1 MDPHWLG
8 SRVKPFGILESPRLI
23 WRLVADQVG
32 HRAEML
38 MRTSSEHS
46 IRVVLFG
53 NRSSQSFSSSMFTWG
68 RMNKITGRRRIMV
81 ILKEGLKMKGE
92 FLSWLDWI
100 T

>member
-1 MDPHWLG
+1 M
-8 SRVKPFGILESPRLI
+8 
-23 WRLVADQVG
+23 G

-38 MRTSSEHS
+38 IRMSSEHS

-68 RMNKITGRRRIMV
+68 RMNKMTGRRIMV
-81 ILKEGLKMKGE
+81 ILKEGLKIKGE

-100 T
+100 TLG